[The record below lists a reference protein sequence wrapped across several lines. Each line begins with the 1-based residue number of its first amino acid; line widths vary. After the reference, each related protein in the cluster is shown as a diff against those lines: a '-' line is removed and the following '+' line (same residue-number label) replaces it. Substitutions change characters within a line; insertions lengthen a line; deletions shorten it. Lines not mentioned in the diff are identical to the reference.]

1 MKLQNVYPQ
10 IVTAADMLKS
20 TIRIDE
26 LISFLQQEHAKAA
39 AIVNSKLYGLLPFW
53 RALKKAEIHPV
64 VGLTVRVQFGEQQVR
79 SVVLYA
85 ATQQGYQHLLK
96 VTSAMSI
103 REGEV
108 LPLRWLEGYQ
118 EGCILMIPMTSPD
131 WTTEGSFEDVQ
142 ALQAIFG
149 KGRLYVG
156 IDRPGGLKSD
166 IEQNII
172 SYCHEQELPICATQL
187 CTFMREEHAF
197 SFEVA
202 KAIEQGMKMN
212 VSDQLT
218 ARERQQ
224 FVPHNSQWQDWF
236 ADYPEWLLSAEEML
250 LSCQVNLAFDKF
262 LMPKFPTPNNET
274 AFSLL
279 EANSLRGLQE
289 RVPNASTDYIERLH
303 YELGIIQEMGYADYF
318 LIVSDYIQ
326 YAKSKQILT
335 GPGRGSSA
343 SSLVAYTLR
352 ITDVDPLQYGLL
364 FERFLN
370 PERITMPDID
380 VDFADHRRQEVI
392 QYVADK
398 YGKTYT
404 SQIITFGTL
413 SAKAV
418 ARDVARVFGFTSE
431 EMSTISSLIPNKVGI
446 TLREALEDSAA
457 LRDWIAASDIR
468 RKWIEV
474 ALNLEGLPRNAST
487 HAAGVVLS
495 PEPLVNIVPIE
506 PGNDGLYITQW
517 PMQEVES
524 IGLLKMDFLGL
535 RNLTILERIRS
546 MIYYD
551 TRKFLD
557 FEKIPLHDPST
568 FKLLQQGDTTGVFQL
583 ESDGMRQALR
593 DITPTVFQDIVAI
606 IALYR
611 PGPMD
616 FIPVYSKRKHGGEA
630 VIMPHPVLEP
640 ILRETYG
647 VIVYQEQIMQIAS
660 VMAGFTMGEADILR
674 RAVSKKKKEI
684 LDAEQQHFVKNSV
697 AKGFTEQV
705 AVEVYDLIVR
715 FANYG
720 FPKSHAVAYSV
731 ITYHMAYLKANF
743 PTYFYAALLTS
754 TIGNQDRLMR
764 LLQEVKQ
771 KGITVL
777 PPSIHHSGRT
787 FRVENGAIRFALSAI
802 KGVPHSFLTKLLSL
816 RKNGHSNWADLF
828 DFALDMTG
836 VHFTRKALEPLIKAG
851 ALDDFGRD
859 RGQLLASIEAV
870 VKHANLYRPNDE
882 ESLLSDGDFLFGK
895 PKYANASMMPEKLML
910 QYEKEVLGFYMSE
923 HPILKLKKEL
933 QLDSMSAAD
942 ILQIQGRKYAKML
955 GIVSGIKQIRTKKGE
970 QMAFIDLEDE
980 SGMLSITIFPREYS
994 QIQEWLQEEQIVLA
1008 EGFVELRNGKAQMIV
1023 KKLITELTEK

>member
-53 RALKKAEIHPV
+53 RALKTAEIHPV
-64 VGLTVRVQFGEQQVR
+64 IGLTVRVQFGKQRVR

-96 VTSAMSI
+96 VTSAISV

-108 LPLRWLEGYQ
+108 LPLRWLEGYH
-118 EGCILMIPMTSPD
+118 EGCIMMIPMTSPD
-131 WTTEGSFEDVQ
+131 WTADGSFEDVQ

-156 IDRPGGLKSD
+156 IDRPGGMKSD
-166 IEQNII
+166 LEQSII
-172 SYCHEQELPICATQL
+172 SYCREQELSICATHL
-187 CTFMREEHAF
+187 STFIREEHAF

-202 KAIEQGMKMN
+202 RAIEQGMKMN
-212 VSDQLT
+212 NSDQLT

-224 FVPHNSQWQDWF
+224 FVPSHNQWQEWF
-236 ADYPEWLLSAEEML
+236 ADYPEWLVTTEQML
-250 LSCQVNLAFDKF
+250 LDCQVDLAFDKF
-262 LMPKFPTPNNET
+262 LMPKFPTPEGET
-274 AFSLL
+274 ATSLL
-279 EANSLRGLQE
+279 EINSLRGLHE
-289 RVPNASTDYIERLH
+289 RVPNANATYIDRLH
-303 YELGIIQEMGYADYF
+303 YELGIIKEMGYADYF

-446 TLREALEDSAA
+446 TLREALAESAA
-457 LRDWIAASDIR
+457 LRDWIAAVDIR
-468 RKWIEV
+468 RKWFEV
-474 ALNLEGLPRNAST
+474 SLNLEGLPRNAST
-487 HAAGVVLS
+487 HAAGVVLC

-506 PGNDGLYITQW
+506 PGNEGLYITQW

-557 FEKIPLHDPST
+557 FEKIPLHDAAT
-568 FKLLQQGDTTGVFQL
+568 FRLLQQGDTTGVFQL

-593 DITPTVFQDIVAI
+593 DIKPTVFQDIVAVN
-606 IALYR
+606 ALYR

-616 FIPVYSKRKHGGEA
+616 FIPVYSKRKHGGE
-630 VIMPHPVLEP
+630 VISMPHAVLEP
-640 ILRETYG
+640 ILSETYG
-647 VIVYQEQIMQIAS
+647 VIVYQEQIMQIAA

-684 LDAEQQHFVKNSV
+684 LDAEQQHFVNNSV

-705 AVEVYDLIVR
+705 AKEVYDLIVR

-720 FPKSHAVAYSV
+720 FPKSHAVAYS
-731 ITYHMAYLKANF
+731 IISYHMAYLKANF
-743 PTYFYAALLTS
+743 PAYFYAALLTS
-754 TIGNQDRLMR
+754 AIGNQDRLIR

-771 KGITVL
+771 KGIIVL
-777 PPSIHHSGRT
+777 SPSIHHSGRT
-787 FRVENGAIRFALSAI
+787 FRVESGAIRFALSAI
-802 KGVPHSFLTKLLSL
+802 KGVPQSFLTKLLTL
-816 RKNGHSNWADLF
+816 RKNGHSNWSDLF

-870 VKHANLYRPNDE
+870 VKHANLYRPSDE

-895 PKYANASMMPEKLML
+895 PKYADASLMPEKLLL

-923 HPILKLKKEL
+923 HPIMKLKKEL
-933 QLDSMSAAD
+933 QFDSISATD
-942 ILQIQGRKYAKML
+942 ISNYQSRKYAKIL

-980 SGMLSITIFPREYS
+980 SGMLSITIFPREYTH
-994 QIQEWLQEEQIVLA
+994 IQEWLQEEQVVLA
-1008 EGFVELRNGKAQMIV
+1008 EGFVEQRNGKPQMIV
-1023 KKLITELTEK
+1023 KKLMTNLTEK